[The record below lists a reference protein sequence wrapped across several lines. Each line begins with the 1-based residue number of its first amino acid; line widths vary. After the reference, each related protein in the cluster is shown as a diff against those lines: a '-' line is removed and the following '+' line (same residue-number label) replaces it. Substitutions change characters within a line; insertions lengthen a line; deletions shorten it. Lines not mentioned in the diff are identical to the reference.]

1 MRFSGSVLFT
11 DIFIGLHVFQSLSF
25 VHIVRYFGTDS
36 LYMHIHLGFS
46 VSILENTARYSGPNH
61 ITFRGTDR
69 YLVFDALW
77 DIPIHNICTC
87 IYWSISDANI
97 RNNFL
102 KLFWNKRGFISLVNN
117 V

>member
-46 VSILENTARYSGPNH
+46 VSIFENTARYILRSQSYN
-61 ITFRGTDR
+61 IQRDR
-69 YLVFDALW
+69 PVS
-77 DIPIHNICTC
+77 
-87 IYWSISDANI
+87 SIRCSLGYSDP
-97 RNNFL
+97 
-102 KLFWNKRGFISLVNN
+102 
-117 V
+117 